1 MSFKVIAIDGPAGSG
16 KSTISRLVANNIG
29 YVYVKTG
36 EMFRSIAYAII
47 KANIDYTDVE
57 AVKELIQNIDIKFKF
72 SKEKQFSM
80 LNGED
85 ITDYLNTKEVTSIV
99 SQVSS
104 IKEVRQLVLVY
115 EKEVAKYNNVV
126 MEGRDIG
133 TVVFPNAD
141 IKIFLNASI
150 ENRAKRRYEQAIQE
164 GKSLTYQEIL
174 DNIKNRDELDKTKK
188 YGALQIPNDAIIVNS
203 DNLQIE
209 QTVEKIINIINEK
222 I

>member
-164 GKSLTYQEIL
+164 GKSLTYEEIL